1 MASGARIGGIRILDG
16 NGIYDQTEAAALSW
30 NRNHVDI
37 YSCSWGPN
45 DTLAIYDG
53 PRFLTRKALR
63 EGTTFGRDGL
73 GSLFVWAAGNGGDA
87 DQCNADGYVT
97 SIHTIAISAVS
108 RSLMRS
114 DYAEQCTSIMAST
127 VRAGRARFYPVL
139 ICFGP

>member
-73 GSLFVWAAGNGGDA
+73 GSLFVWAAGNGG
-87 DQCNADGYVT
+87 
-97 SIHTIAISAVS
+97 HTHTHTPARATHITFINGA
-108 RSLMRS
+108 
-114 DYAEQCTSIMAST
+114 TAS
-127 VRAGRARFYPVL
+127 
-139 ICFGP
+139 